1 MGWKQC
7 LPQSVAF
14 PRCKVLESRPRT
26 QLDVVATKATK
37 EKGVDGS
44 PRLQFVDVDVQR
56 LQGSLAVFRGRPHQH
71 LVERWAQVPGAKTA
85 LKDLKR
91 SRSTSTTTY
100 IYILYI
106 IIYIYILL
114 FIYII
119 CYMLY
124 VIYYILY
131 IIYYIFYI
139 LYFIFYIYTWNI
151 WEKTPRLLIRSFLG
165 LTSLNFVSFV
175 SKDLVDPINLQPQ
188 GRSLRWRARHQA
200 AIPTASRCQFID
212 VLHTDRAF
220 IDWGHPIFTEG
231 RHQPFGIPAKAQA
244 RTSCVGSSIPFLST
258 RKNWKKREK
267 LPSQHQ
273 IEGQLQ

>member
-14 PRCKVLESRPRT
+14 PRCKVLGSRPRT

-44 PRLQFVDVDVQR
+44 PRLQFVDVVVQR

-71 LVERWAQVPGAKTA
+71 LVKRWAQVPGAKTA

-100 IYILYI
+100 IYII
-106 IIYIYILL
+106 
-114 FIYII
+114 
-119 CYMLY
+119 
-124 VIYYILY
+124 
-131 IIYYIFYI
+131 
-139 LYFIFYIYTWNI
+139 YIYTWNI
-151 WEKTPRLLIRSFLG
+151 WEKPSRLLTRSFLG

-244 RTSCVGSSIPFLST
+244 RISCVGSSIPFLST
-258 RKNWKKREK
+258 QKSWKKREK